1 MFDVSTAALVKTR
14 ERKMSSTLT
23 RERNTTLS
31 YYPSNR
37 TKLLPLYLRNGPV
50 RSHWHHEAPV
60 YFVLMVHAFKPS
72 PKKKKKKKGSERRV
86 YTTIDSY
93 SMTPTDRPPK
103 VIWHEQSFV
112 GETARDLS

>member
-1 MFDVSTAALVKTR
+1 MKEIQHYHIILATGQSCYHCIYVTDLFEVTGITKRPFILFSWFML
-14 ERKMSSTLT
+14 L
-23 RERNTTLS
+23 
-31 YYPSNR
+31 NR
-37 TKLLPLYLRNGPV
+37 
-50 RSHWHHEAPV
+50 HQ
-60 YFVLMVHAFKPS
+60 
-72 PKKKKKKKGSERRV
+72 KKKKKGSERRV